1 VEYRTQSIDTTWIKW
16 LGGVALGAVAMY
28 ISDPSVGRQRRALLK
43 DKIAHYRSR
52 TQKLIDS
59 RIRDARNRLAGL
71 QAEANRFLA
80 VRKQEISHQH
90 AVETSA
96 EPLPDSTLPTPA
108 KAAGWL
114 AGAVA
119 VGLLTWWATSRQS

>member
-1 VEYRTQSIDTTWIKW
+1 
-16 LGGVALGAVAMY
+16 MY

-71 QAEANRFLA
+71 QAEANQPSARGGNWRRAFARFRIADVGQSRRLA
-80 VRKQEISHQH
+80 R
-90 AVETSA
+90 
-96 EPLPDSTLPTPA
+96 
-108 KAAGWL
+108 GCGCCWL
-114 AGAVA
+114 ADMVGHLAPIVMMVA
-119 VGLLTWWATSRQS
+119 PR

>member
-1 VEYRTQSIDTTWIKW
+1 MEYRTQSMDTTWIKW
-16 LGGVALGAVAMY
+16 LGGVALGAAAMY
-28 ISDPSVGRQRRALLK
+28 ISDPSVGRQRRALLN

-80 VRKQEISHQH
+80 VRKPEISHPH
-90 AVETSA
+90 LVESST
-96 EPLPDSTLPTPA
+96 EHQPDSTLPTPA